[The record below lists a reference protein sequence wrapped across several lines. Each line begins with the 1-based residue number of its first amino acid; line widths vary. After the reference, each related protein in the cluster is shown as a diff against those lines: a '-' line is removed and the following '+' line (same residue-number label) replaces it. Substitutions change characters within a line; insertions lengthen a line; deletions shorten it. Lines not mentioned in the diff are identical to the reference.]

1 MYRIAAAQHGQRE
14 RSQQMLAGWKGFMS
28 YYFVANIKI
37 NDLEEYKKYINEVD
51 EVFARYNG
59 KYLALDDNP
68 TELEGSWKYSR
79 AVIIEFKNKEDFE
92 SWYNSKD
99 YQRILRYRLN
109 AADCDTILIK
119 GKDA

>member
-1 MYRIAAAQHGQRE
+1 
-14 RSQQMLAGWKGFMS
+14 MS

-37 NDLEEYKKYINEVD
+37 FDLEEYKKYINDVD
-51 EVFARYNG
+51 EVFSRYNG

-79 AVIIEFKNKEDFE
+79 AVIIEFKNKEDFK

-99 YQRILRYRLN
+99 YQRILQYRLK
-109 AADCDTILIK
+109 AADCDTILIQ
-119 GKDA
+119 GKNEH